1 MNKKISV
8 VMSTYNEPVEWVEKS
23 IRSIL
28 NQTYDNIEVIVI
40 CDNPDNKGIV
50 DLLNLIKEGDNRV
63 VLHFNERNKG
73 LIYSLNKAINLSSGE
88 YIARMDADDISLPT
102 RLSEQIL
109 YLEENHLDL
118 CGCNALLFSEH
129 GNLGLTNKLNSHEAL
144 EKLMVAGDIGIIH
157 PTFLARRKVF
167 VESGGYNPLALHAE
181 DMEFIAHILSM
192 GFRLGNN
199 PKVLFKYRFSTNSVT
214 RRNAFH
220 LYTTISNINKA
231 YKSFKNGGDYI
242 FVNSIKF

>member
-118 CGCNALLFSEH
+118 CGCNALLF
-129 GNLGLTNKLNSHEAL
+129 LNMATWS
-144 EKLMVAGDIGIIH
+144 
-157 PTFLARRKVF
+157 
-167 VESGGYNPLALHAE
+167 
-181 DMEFIAHILSM
+181 
-192 GFRLGNN
+192 
-199 PKVLFKYRFSTNSVT
+199 
-214 RRNAFH
+214 
-220 LYTTISNINKA
+220 
-231 YKSFKNGGDYI
+231 YK
-242 FVNSIKF
+242 

>member
-102 RLSEQIL
+102 
-109 YLEENHLDL
+109 
-118 CGCNALLFSEH
+118 
-129 GNLGLTNKLNSHEAL
+129 
-144 EKLMVAGDIGIIH
+144 
-157 PTFLARRKVF
+157 
-167 VESGGYNPLALHAE
+167 
-181 DMEFIAHILSM
+181 
-192 GFRLGNN
+192 
-199 PKVLFKYRFSTNSVT
+199 
-214 RRNAFH
+214 
-220 LYTTISNINKA
+220 
-231 YKSFKNGGDYI
+231 
-242 FVNSIKF
+242 